1 MNDSIE
7 YELMNWEPREVWKCQ
22 GGCGKYRHR
31 SAVKGILPA
40 VCCGVP
46 AKLIDRYRQPTSL
59 EVNQVIESLEPNR
72 VQKDEGIEL
81 VMAQMQAAALLFPQ
95 STEQLDQS
103 AYKP

>member
-31 SAVKGILPA
+31 NAVKGILPA

-46 AKLIDRYRQPTSL
+46 AKLIDRYRQPTSF
-59 EVNQVIESLEPNR
+59 EVNQVIESLEP
-72 VQKDEGIEL
+72 KDEGIEL
-81 VMAQMQAAALLFPQ
+81 VMARMQAAALLFPQ
-95 STEQLDQS
+95 SSEEPDQD
-103 AYKP
+103 A